1 MKRKKFDTPLLCD
14 IYETHSE
21 DLVESRIPYSDLLS
35 NAKDLMYEYNMVV
48 AYAQELEDRI
58 EELTDE

>member
-1 MKRKKFDTPLLCD
+1 MKRKKFETPQFCD

-21 DLVESRIPYSDLLS
+21 DLVESRISYSDLLS
-35 NAKDLMYEYNMVV
+35 YAKDLMHEYNMVV